1 MKYAK
6 PVTVAAMSAAMTA
19 TSASAGGMAPAI
31 EMEPV
36 EIVEET
42 GSGSAN
48 LIIPLILIALIA
60 AAASS
65 TSNGGEDVIVEGPV

>member
-1 MKYAK
+1 
-6 PVTVAAMSAAMTA
+6 
-19 TSASAGGMAPAI
+19 MAPAI

-36 EIVEET
+36 EIVEDT
-42 GSGSAN
+42 GSGSAS

-65 TSNGGEDVIVEGPV
+65 STSNGGEPTGITFD